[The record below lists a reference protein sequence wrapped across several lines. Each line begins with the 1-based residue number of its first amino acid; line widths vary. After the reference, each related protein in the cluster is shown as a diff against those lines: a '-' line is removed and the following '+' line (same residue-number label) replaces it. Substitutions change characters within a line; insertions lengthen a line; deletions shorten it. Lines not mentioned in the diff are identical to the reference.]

1 MKHRPAARLTLHPLL
16 ALAFLPVLLL
26 ELGYQPLVHIPGHFT
41 QRRLLFL
48 LYRTE
53 GRRRGGRGGRRR
65 EGGEAETCC
74 ECLDAVQFKSI
85 PEGDVMT
92 SEEPQTDGGSPATL
106 SLSSAS

>member
-53 GRRRGGRGGRRR
+53 GRRRGG
-65 EGGEAETCC
+65 EAETCC

>member
-53 GRRRGGRGGRRR
+53 GRRQGGG
-65 EGGEAETCC
+65 EGGEGREERQKHVVSVWMQYSSNPSLRET
-74 ECLDAVQFKSI
+74 
-85 PEGDVMT
+85 
-92 SEEPQTDGGSPATL
+92 
-106 SLSSAS
+106 

>member
-26 ELGYQPLVHIPGHFT
+26 ELGYQSLVHIPGHFT

-53 GRRRGGRGGRRR
+53 GRRGGRRRR
-65 EGGEAETCC
+65 EGGEAETC

-85 PEGDVMT
+85 PEGDVMA
-92 SEEPQTDGGSPATL
+92 SEEPQTDGGNPATL
-106 SLSSAS
+106 SLSSVS

>member
-53 GRRRGGRGGRRR
+53 GRRRGGRRREEKGGR
-65 EGGEAETCC
+65 GGRNM
-74 ECLDAVQFKSI
+74 L
-85 PEGDVMT
+85 
-92 SEEPQTDGGSPATL
+92 
-106 SLSSAS
+106 